1 MLELAVH
8 LAIYVM
14 CFGASAWLSRRG
26 RLAALASSSTPGR
39 SSTTG
44 AIVRAL
50 VLTAAIYATQ
60 GLALHYGQ
68 RLPVPDVLKD
78 SGWNWMG
85 KAAGVIAALAFLPIL
100 NQQERRECGLSV
112 RLRNGWLVRSLPV
125 VVFLVAAPI
134 FFARNAPHEAWS
146 TDTILFQATMP
157 GLGEELVYR
166 GLMLGVLNSALLR
179 PWRAAGVNFGPGLIL
194 TSIMFAVA
202 HSVVLDQAGSIRVEW
217 FTLVRTGVTGLLYGY
232 LMEACGTLLAPIAA
246 HNLSNVGR
254 FLFVMLAR

>member
-1 MLELAVH
+1 MFELSVH
-8 LAIYVM
+8 LAIYVV
-14 CFGASAWLSRRG
+14 CFGALAWLGQRG
-26 RLAALASSSTPGR
+26 RLAASTTSNTPGA
-39 SSTTG
+39 SSTTA
-44 AIVRAL
+44 AIMR
-50 VLTAAIYATQ
+50 VLLLTSAIYAAQ
-60 GLALHYGQ
+60 SLALRYCQ
-68 RLPVPDVLKD
+68 LLPVPDVLKG

-100 NQQERRECGLSV
+100 NQQERRECGLSL

-125 VVFLVAAPI
+125 VVFLVATPV
-134 FFARNAPHEAWS
+134 FFARNAPHEPWS

-166 GLMLGVLNSALLR
+166 GLMLGVLNAALLR

-194 TSIMFAVA
+194 TSIIFAVA
-202 HSVVLDQAGSIRVEW
+202 HGVVADQAGSIQVEW
-217 FTLVRTGVTGLLYGY
+217 FTLVRTGVTGILYGY
-232 LMEACGTLLAPIAA
+232 LMEACGTLLAPITA